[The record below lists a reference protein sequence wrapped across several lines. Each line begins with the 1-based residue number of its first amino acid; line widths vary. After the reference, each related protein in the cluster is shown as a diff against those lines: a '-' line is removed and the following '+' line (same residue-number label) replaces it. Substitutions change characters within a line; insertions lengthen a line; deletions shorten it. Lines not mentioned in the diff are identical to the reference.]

1 MAMHATSRIDFV
13 GIQHGAQYDRQH
25 AGDDSRRQSPPTY
38 CTQHY
43 TVRFSAISCNPSSHA
58 AFVHRQSQ
66 HSAPPCLLTAYT
78 RLPAAT
84 RLCSRGDDF
93 CPGKFLGDFVVN
105 LWMCMEYALGPSLL
119 GRLTAYWWGRS
130 TQSLEGISLLA
141 FLTTLASPNEKVHHG
156 YTYEMSY
163 EAVSEGPVLSHAL
176 PHQRLRHCPSIG
188 SA

>member
-13 GIQHGAQYDRQH
+13 GLQHGAQYDRQH

-38 CTQHY
+38 TTLCL
-43 TVRFSAISCNPSSHA
+43 SAISCKPSSHA

-84 RLCSRGDDF
+84 RLCSKGDDF
-93 CPGKFLGDFVVN
+93 CPGKFLGDFIVN

-141 FLTTLASPNEKVHHG
+141 FLNTLASPNEKFHHG
-156 YTYEMSY
+156 YTYQMSH
-163 EAVSEGPVLSHAL
+163 EAVSEGPVLFHAL
-176 PHQRLRHCPSIG
+176 SHQRLRHCPSIR